1 MRIVWRVLSL
11 LAVSLL
17 VGFIGYLAYLLAY
30 VV

>member
-1 MRIVWRVLSL
+1 MRYVWRALSL

-17 VGFIGYLAYLLAY
+17 VGFVGYLAYLLAF